1 MGKRL
6 AILTGDF
13 VDFLNFF
20 KADGGIVL
28 KNTFL
33 YPLQF
38 IIHIYPSI
46 GHFMACAVE
55 KM

>member
-1 MGKRL
+1 MGKRV

-20 KADGGIVL
+20 KADAGIVL
-28 KNTFL
+28 KNYFPF
-33 YPLQF
+33 PLQF
-38 IIHIYPSI
+38 IIHSYPSI

-55 KM
+55 KV